1 MDGKDSSHGWKEDL
15 EEIKDGDTLIA
26 IIIRA
31 GYHSPGV
38 KFFTPSTF
46 SQQLGLLNHKKG
58 NVIRNHVHNPVPRE
72 VLYTQE
78 VLIIREG
85 KLRVDLYGN
94 SSRFMTSRILECG
107 DVILLA
113 GGGHGFEILEDTSM
127 IEVKQGPYAE
137 VDDKRYF

>member
-1 MDGKDSSHGWKEDL
+1 MEDKENSFGRGEDF
-15 EEIKDGDTLIA
+15 EEIRDGDTFIA

-31 GYHSPGV
+31 RYHSTGV

-46 SQQLGLLNHKKG
+46 SQQLGFLNHKKG
-58 NVIRNHVHNPVPRE
+58 NIIKNHVHNPVPRE
-72 VLYTQE
+72 VIYTQE
-78 VLIIREG
+78 VLFIREG

-94 SSRFMTSRILECG
+94 SNRFITSRILEGG

>member
-1 MDGKDSSHGWKEDL
+1 MEDKENSFGRGEDL
-15 EEIKDGDTLIA
+15 EEIRDGDTFIA

-31 GYHSPGV
+31 RYHSTGV

-46 SQQLGLLNHKKG
+46 SQQLGFLNHKKG
-58 NVIRNHVHNPVPRE
+58 NIIKNHAHNPVPRE
-72 VLYTQE
+72 VIYTQE
-78 VLIIREG
+78 VLFIREG

-94 SSRFMTSRILECG
+94 SNRFITSRILEGG
-107 DVILLA
+107 DLILLA
-113 GGGHGFEILEDTSM
+113 GGGHGFEVLEDTSM

>member
-1 MDGKDSSHGWKEDL
+1 MEDKENSFGRGEDL
-15 EEIKDGDTLIA
+15 EEIRDGDTFIA

-31 GYHSPGV
+31 KYHSPGL

-46 SQQLGLLNHKKG
+46 SQQLGFLNHKKG
-58 NVIRNHVHNPVPRE
+58 NIIKNHVHNPVPRE
-72 VLYTQE
+72 VIYTQE
-78 VLIIREG
+78 VLFIREG

-94 SSRFMTSRILECG
+94 SNRFITSRILEGG